1 MVSTI
6 AKPSPH
12 SAIQNLKLPELL
24 APAGDWE
31 CAKAAVENGADAIYF
46 GLEKFNARMRA
57 HNFTE
62 ADLPKLMEFLHRR
75 GVKGYVTFNTLVFE
89 NELANAE
96 NYLRAII
103 AAGVD
108 AAIVQDVGI
117 CKLIRSLSPDFPIHA
132 STQMTVTS
140 AGGVEFARELG
151 CNLVV
156 LARECSIKEIEK
168 INAAQNSDPQPSTL
182 NHQLPL
188 EVFVHGALCVAYS
201 GQCLTSESLGGRSA
215 NRGECAQA
223 CRMPYDLISNGQQVP
238 LGDKRYLLSP
248 QDLSGL
254 EVLPELV
261 RAGVASL
268 KIEGRLKSPEYVAS
282 ITRVY
287 REALDKLDSN
297 RRDAETQRNNFLNS
311 ASPRLRGESRYEL
324 EMSFSRGLSTGWFGG
339 IDNQKL
345 VHARFGKK
353 RGVFLGEIKKI
364 VRDGVIVNLAAPV
377 KLGDG
382 IVFDAGK
389 PDEKEEGG
397 RIYEIQE
404 PRFKIPGEK
413 LTELRFGYGDVDF
426 LRVHVG
432 DKIWKTND
440 PELDKRLRQS
450 FAGDTPRFQRPV
462 EIEVHGVCGKP
473 LTLIARDE
481 EGHVTKV
488 ESAMP
493 LAKAEKIPLTEEK
506 LREQLGRLGGT
517 PFKLGELKN
526 FLASNVM
533 LPVSELNRLRR
544 EFAVELEKLRA
555 QPKRWVLDNR
565 RDAKTQSGKKISEIS
580 APRRLC
586 GSNAELIVLVR
597 SLPQLEA
604 ALKCGVQTVYCEFE
618 DPKKYREAV
627 QMCREPRVESR
638 APKNGKPS
646 TLDPRPSA
654 IFVAPPR
661 IFKTGEEWILKI
673 VRSCNADGYLVRN
686 YDHLKFFA
694 DTRRVGDFSLN
705 VANRITAD
713 YFKNHFGLERV
724 TAGYD
729 LNVLQLDALLS
740 AAPPEWFEVTIHQHM
755 PMFHM
760 EHCVFC
766 AFLSS
771 GKDYRDCGRPCDKH
785 DVRLRDRV
793 GAEHP
798 LKADAGCRNT
808 VFNSQAQTG
817 AEFVERLLA
826 LGVKNFRVEFLNEPA
841 EEVTRT
847 ISKYRQLL
855 RGEIS
860 GTQLWRELRLF
871 NQLGVTRG
879 QMAK

>member
-1 MVSTI
+1 MVAPQTTSVPKSEQI
-6 AKPSPH
+6 APQ
-12 SAIQNLKLPELL
+12 AADFAAWTLPELL
-24 APAGDWE
+24 APAGDWD

-57 HNFTE
+57 HNFTV

-89 NELANAE
+89 NEIADAE

-140 AGGVEFARELG
+140 AAGVDFARELG

-156 LARECSIKEIEK
+156 LARECSIAEIEK
-168 INAAQNSDPQPSTL
+168 IQAAQLSGYQLSTI

-223 CRMPYDLISNGQQVP
+223 CRMPYDLVSDGKLVP
-238 LGDKRYLLSP
+238 LGDKKYLLSP
-248 QDLSGL
+248 QDLAGL
-254 EVLPELV
+254 EVLPGLV
-261 RAGVASL
+261 HAGVASL
-268 KIEGRLKSPEYVAS
+268 KIEGRLKTPEYVAN

-287 REALDKLDSN
+287 RKALDD
-297 RRDAETQRNNFLNS
+297 
-311 ASPRLRGESRYEL
+311 LRTADPATRKFEIAIPKYDM
-324 EMSFSRGLSTGWFGG
+324 EMAFSRGLYTGWFGG
-339 IDNQKL
+339 VNNQQL

-353 RGVFLGEIKKI
+353 RGVYLGEVAKI
-364 VRDGVIVNLAAPV
+364 SRDGVLVKLEAPL

-389 PDEKEEGG
+389 PADKEEGG
-397 RIYEIQE
+397 RVYEIKS
-404 PRFKIPGEK
+404 PKPGAEHS
-413 LTELRFGYGDVDF
+413 ELKFGYDHIDF
-426 LRVHVG
+426 SRVHVG

-440 PELDKRLRQS
+440 PELDKRLRQT
-450 FAGDTPRFQRPV
+450 FEGDKIRFQRPLHL
-462 EIEVHGVCGKP
+462 EVHGREGTP

-481 EGHVTKV
+481 LGHVTQLA
-488 ESAMP
+488 STIP
-493 LAKAEKIPLTEEK
+493 LAKAEKQPLTTER

-517 PFKLGELKN
+517 PFNLGQLEN
-526 FLASNVM
+526 NLAGEVM

-544 EFAVELEKLRA
+544 EVAAELEKQRA
-555 QPKRWVLDNR
+555 TPKRWTL
-565 RDAKTQSGKKISEIS
+565 SEVRS
-580 APRRLC
+580 QKSEVRSENPNLETTTP
-586 GSNAELIVLVR
+586 NLIILVR
-597 SLPQLEA
+597 DLAQLDA
-604 ALKCGVQTVYCEFE
+604 ALSCGVTTIYCEFE

-627 QMCREPRVESR
+627 TTFHTARGCS
-638 APKNGKPS
+638 APSSSLNPQSAPS
-646 TLDPRPSA
+646 
-654 IFVAPPR
+654 IWVAPPR

-673 VRSCNADGYLVRN
+673 VRSANADGYLIRN

-694 DTRRVGDFSLN
+694 DCRKRGDYSLN
-705 VANRITAD
+705 IANHFAAD
-713 YFKNHFGLERV
+713 YFKNKFALETV
-724 TAGYD
+724 TASYD
-729 LNVLQLDALLS
+729 LNFTQLEALLQ
-740 AAPPEWFEVTIHQHM
+740 AAPPEWFEITLHQHM

-771 GKDYRDCGRPCDKH
+771 GTDYTNCGRPCDVH

-793 GAEHP
+793 GAEHA

-808 VFNSQAQTG
+808 VFNSQSQTG
-817 AEFVERLLA
+817 AEYAERMLA
-826 LGVKNFRVEFLNEPA
+826 LGVRNFRVEFLNEKP
-841 EEVTRT
+841 EQVVQT
-847 ISKYRQLL
+847 IAKYRQLL
-855 RGEIS
+855 RGEIT
-860 GTQLWRELRLF
+860 GTQLWRELKLH

-879 QMAK
+879 QMGK